1 MLNLKYLK
9 FGNIGRF
16 VKEQNIDF
24 SAMDRLIEVGAFN
37 KNTGGSSGAGK
48 STAFHAF
55 DYLLGI
61 NDIPATALQSRLVK
75 DSLFAEGGFDVDGT
89 KLIIRRSKKEGL
101 YIKFGDEE
109 VSGNV
114 KLAEERLDQIIG
126 IPRKLFKKMVHKKQK
141 EGGFFLNL
149 TAKES
154 YEFLMNALGL
164 NELTSKTDK
173 IDADIKGYITRMSQL
188 GHAIDAFVNFI
199 EEIEEILSMSKE
211 PKCDLKQAD
220 IDTLLVSLTENKK
233 EKETLLETRQKE
245 LDLPTKPIRKE
256 VTLESNPEIP
266 LAQDKLERLSSS
278 KKEKIDKYT
287 ADAKNASEAYQTLN
301 KKLSEIPFHK
311 SKMNTLIEDMKS
323 QMEQKKHI
331 QDEKCPTCSQTWVGD
346 SATVKVA
353 AIDKKIAELKES
365 ILSNKT
371 LVDEEAE
378 LQTKQDKVKEI
389 QIKLEKEHD
398 LTEIDG
404 EIDQVKHII
413 ATLTARDK
421 SKASVMENEYLTELN
436 AYNELISGIKDSY
449 EGKIRDIEEKIAFF
463 DKEHSNKKNTLDS
476 HARELSEFLE
486 KKKKI
491 EATLKEKREN
501 LEDAKKQKIEKKYEL
516 TVAEEAKRA
525 IKTYTLQIFQDTLD
539 YIGGYASDIL
549 ADIPNMTNA
558 TVYFEGCKENGN
570 GSIKDEVNAIINM
583 DGYNNINIKTLSGG
597 ERTAIDLAVDLAV
610 IDMIESK
617 AGKGADFFILDEP
630 FEGLE
635 EINIAQCLE
644 VLKQVDTNK
653 KIIIVDHNPI
663 AKEMISDKIMIERDG
678 EESVVL

>member
-9 FGNIGRF
+9 FANIGRF
-16 VKEQNIDF
+16 VKEQSIDF
-24 SAMDRLIEVGAFN
+24 SAMDRLIEVGAYN

-48 STAFHAF
+48 STAFHAL

-61 NDIPATALQSRLVK
+61 NDIPATALQSRLTK
-75 DSLFAEGGFDVDGT
+75 DGLYSEGGFDIDGT
-89 KLIIRRSKKEGL
+89 SLIVRRSKKEGL

-141 EGGFFLNL
+141 EGGFFLNM

-164 NELTSKTDK
+164 SEISNKTVK
-173 IDADIKGYITRMSQL
+173 IDEDMKGYIARMGQL
-188 GHAIDAFVNFI
+188 GHAITAFEDSI
-199 EEIEEILSMSKE
+199 EEFDEILGLSKE
-211 PKCDLKQAD
+211 PSCDLKQEDVDA
-220 IDTLLVSLTENKK
+220 LLVSLNDSKK
-233 EKETLLETRQKE
+233 TYSDMLAAKKNE
-245 LDLPTKPIRKE
+245 LDSKIKPVKKILSIE
-256 VTLESNPEIP
+256 ANPEIAIKQKEIET
-266 LAQDKLERLSSS
+266 LTAEKQEKIMKYTIDNKEASDAYQALS
-278 KKEKIDKYT
+278 KKIGE
-287 ADAKNASEAYQTLN
+287 L
-301 KKLSEIPFHK
+301 PFHK
-311 SKMNTLIEDMKS
+311 SQMNNLIEDMKAQMS
-323 QMEQKKHI
+323 QKVHI
-331 QDEKCPTCSQTWVGD
+331 QENKCPTCTQTWVGD
-346 SATVKVA
+346 SAEAKIE
-353 AIDKKIAELKES
+353 AINTNIAGLKEE
-365 ILSNKT
+365 ILAKKA

-378 LQTKQDKVKEI
+378 LTEKLSRVKEI
-389 QIKLEKEHD
+389 QVRIETEHNLDSVNEKLDTVKHE
-398 LTEIDG
+398 LINL
-404 EIDQVKHII
+404 QVK
-413 ATLTARDK
+413 DK
-421 SKASVMENEYLTELN
+421 SKESELDNEYLTELN
-436 AYNELISGIKDSY
+436 QYNAAVTD
-449 EGKIRDIEEKIAFF
+449 IRDNYEANLKEAHDKVSFF
-463 DKEHSNKKNTLDS
+463 DKEYSTKKSMLESHS
-476 HARELSEFLE
+476 RELSEYNT
-486 KKKKI
+486 KKTKI
-491 EATLKEKREN
+491 EATLKEKRSN
-501 LEDAKKQKIEKKYEL
+501 LKEAKKEKEAKKYEL
-516 TVAEEAKRA
+516 SVAEEAKRA
-525 IKTYTLQIFQDTLD
+525 VKTYTLQIFQDTLD

-549 ADIPNMTNA
+549 AEIPNMTNA
-558 TVYFEGCKENGN
+558 TIYFEGCKENSN

-635 EINIAQCLE
+635 EINISQCLE
-644 VLKQVDTNK
+644 VLRQVDTNK